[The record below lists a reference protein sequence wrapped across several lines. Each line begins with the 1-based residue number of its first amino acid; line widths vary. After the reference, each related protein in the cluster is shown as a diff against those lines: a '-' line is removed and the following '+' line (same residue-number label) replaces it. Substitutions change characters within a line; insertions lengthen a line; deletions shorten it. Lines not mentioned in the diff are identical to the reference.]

1 MAKLKVVA
9 VKKIW
14 ILIILFG
21 IFLIGCFPSAR
32 HSKPLRPDPD
42 SFRGIRWGTEI
53 SMLSD
58 MQKVEENQSS
68 NPDSVWYTRE
78 GDTLAMGQA
87 KLKDI
92 FYSFW
97 KGKFDSVWID
107 FEGEENFE
115 ALKKELFERFGEVF
129 GSDEPMEKAQRGA
142 RRESSATK
150 RVEGFYT
157 SWGKNTEMLL
167 SYSKDR
173 HKGTLTINSAVIG
186 EERRAYETQKEKEE
200 RLRERGF

>member
-32 HSKPLRPDPD
+32 HSKPLRSDPD
-42 SFRGIRWGTEI
+42 GFWGIKWGTEI
-53 SMLSD
+53 SELND
-58 MQKVEENQSS
+58 MEKSEEDQSS
-68 NPDSVWYTRE
+68 NPDVVWYTRKR
-78 GDTLAMGQA
+78 DTLAMGQA

-97 KGKFDSVWID
+97 MGKFDSVWID

-129 GSDEPMEKAQRGA
+129 GSDEPMEKAQRRA
-142 RRESSATK
+142 RRETSATK
-150 RVEGFYT
+150 RVEGFYAW
-157 SWGKNTEMLL
+157 WGRNTEMLL

-173 HKGTLTINSAVIG
+173 HKGTLTINSTMISEA
-186 EERRAYETQKEKEE
+186 RRACQKGKN
-200 RLRERGF
+200 LGGKPSKFD